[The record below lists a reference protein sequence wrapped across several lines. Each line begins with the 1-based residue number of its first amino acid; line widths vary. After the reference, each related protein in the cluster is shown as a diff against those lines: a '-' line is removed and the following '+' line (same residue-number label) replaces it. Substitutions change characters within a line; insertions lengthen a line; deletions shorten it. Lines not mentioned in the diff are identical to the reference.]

1 MGDKMIG
8 MDIISTETHTADVP
22 GASAQ
27 ISDSTGSDGVFATT
41 AKLGG
46 FGLRSADKGIITNA
60 ANTLVVGDKIRIE
73 NQVRNVV
80 FVSPMCVSTAADAA
94 NVDCSALTAVH
105 YVEVDEPFTEDA
117 FSSYNNIFDAKTTVE
132 RLESDST
139 SAAGNGDDL
148 QSCVVTDMRAL
159 SSTTELC
166 VEFDGPACGTATV
179 SGSDPHANRIVTMH
193 AVGDRIR
200 IVTAGGP
207 RASGASD
214 PTVATS
220 EHVTL
225 TSGGQATITHATL
238 APLVLAAGDDFTL
251 SSCATTGA
259 KLHQRYIVK
268 SRTSATVV
276 VANAAGGVALGDET
290 LTEVCTLTVHTTG
303 AYYQWYGFGTV
314 APVWETRTIDSV
326 TYVSGQTKSFS
337 TYSAYSTTHTAAAI
351 YNVGTGTTEVS
362 TCSGRGLCDES
373 TGECACFSGFTDV
386 DRSTQNALSI

>member
-1 MGDKMIG
+1 MG
-8 MDIISTETHTADVP
+8 
-22 GASAQ
+22 
-27 ISDSTGSDGVFATT
+27 
-41 AKLGG
+41 
-46 FGLRSADKGIITNA
+46 
-60 ANTLVVGDKIRIE
+60 
-73 NQVRNVV
+73 
-80 FVSPMCVSTAADAA
+80 
-94 NVDCSALTAVH
+94 
-105 YVEVDEPFTEDA
+105 
-117 FSSYNNIFDAKTTVE
+117 
-132 RLESDST
+132 
-139 SAAGNGDDL
+139 
-148 QSCVVTDMRAL
+148 

-193 AVGDRIR
+193 AGGDMMDPREVDIGDRIR

-225 TSGGQATITHATL
+225 TS
-238 APLVLAAGDDFTL
+238 GDDFTL

-303 AYYQWYGFGTV
+303 AYYQWYGF
-314 APVWETRTIDSV
+314 
-326 TYVSGQTKSFS
+326 
-337 TYSAYSTTHTAAAI
+337 
-351 YNVGTGTTEVS
+351 
-362 TCSGRGLCDES
+362 
-373 TGECACFSGFTDV
+373 
-386 DRSTQNALSI
+386 